1 MALTPCSS
9 DFVRRAFCI
18 GGWSFGDFGDQVGD
32 RGADGDRAIE
42 TESIDPIAIRTLLFH
57 SILLLSEYFVFAPNS
72 I

>member
-1 MALTPCSS
+1 M
-9 DFVRRAFCI
+9 

-32 RGADGDRAIE
+32 RGADGDREIE
-42 TESIDPIAIRTLLFH
+42 SESIDPIAILTLLFH